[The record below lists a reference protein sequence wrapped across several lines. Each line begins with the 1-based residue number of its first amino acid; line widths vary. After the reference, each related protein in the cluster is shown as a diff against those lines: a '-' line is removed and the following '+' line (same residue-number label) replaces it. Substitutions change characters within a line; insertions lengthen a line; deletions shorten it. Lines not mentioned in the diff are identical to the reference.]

1 MDDVVGEEAP
11 AGWRTEQG
19 VGFRRGFSRPRCT
32 NGWADG
38 MAVGNHGLETRLSE
52 MWGKLRKYPHRFEA
66 VLLVQGY
73 HRHFACRDFTGG
85 GSFRARCNFGIARR
99 GLRWREL
106 SEHNKTKIYL
116 KYFGLTRRGLKFPD
130 KPNVYCT
137 KSMRTT
143 MSFKTLNSCYVQLKY
158 FATCILH
165 ATYYSNERFSA
176 FQTYILPLQYE
187 LNLNSFLYLNK
198 IYSNDCC

>member
-1 MDDVVGEEAP
+1 MDEGRRGVAVDDVVGEEAP

-66 VLLVQGY
+66 VLSVQGY
-73 HRHFACRDFTGG
+73 HGHFACRDFTGG

-106 SEHNKTKIYL
+106 LEHNETNIYL

-143 MSFKTLNSCYVQLKY
+143 NVIQNFEFMLCSIKIFRYVYNACNLLLK
-158 FATCILH
+158 
-165 ATYYSNERFSA
+165 
-176 FQTYILPLQYE
+176 
-187 LNLNSFLYLNK
+187 
-198 IYSNDCC
+198 